1 MEFLSLSR
9 RRSSARSVLIGEERG
24 ETDVS
29 AVSLVFNEMPAP
41 DSYMCVVLLLLLLLL
56 LFFYREYH
64 DFLICFDSRTV
75 G

>member
-1 MEFLSLSR
+1 MELLSLSS
-9 RRSSARSVLIGEERG
+9 RRSSARSVPIGEERG

-41 DSYMCVVLLLLLLLL
+41 DSYMCVV
-56 LFFYREYH
+56 FFFFNREYH
-64 DFLICFDSRTV
+64 FLLCFDSRTV